1 MKRSTFGRNMLKT
14 TNNFGVFETKDID
27 NLSPVN
33 NKGRGAGN
41 YNTIA

>member
-14 TNNFGVFETKDID
+14 TNNFGLFETKDID